1 MSRELE
7 ALHRQLGRLDDLQQQ
22 LKTVNR
28 NIGIMESKLPELEQ
42 NVRDEQSDVD
52 RMESGGISS
61 FVYGILGRQEEK
73 LEKERLEAKQ
83 AQEQYQAALNTLQE
97 LHRQRESIV
106 NSIAQMEDFDGS
118 ISSSMKRSGK
128 QFCNPPAQ
136 IVSGFSSWKKTGG
149 SCTD

>member
-28 NIGIMESKLPELEQ
+28 NIGTMESKLPELEQ

-83 AQEQYQAALNTLQE
+83 APGAISGCTQYAARASPAAGVHREFHRPNGGASTEVSAAL
-97 LHRQRESIV
+97 
-106 NSIAQMEDFDGS
+106 
-118 ISSSMKRSGK
+118 
-128 QFCNPPAQ
+128 
-136 IVSGFSSWKKTGG
+136 
-149 SCTD
+149 